1 MASLAPV
8 TRLHGRRSGPAASVD
23 LQVTAALIY
32 GRVSKDEMARDSVSL
47 DTQLTLCRRYI
58 AGRPLWEVEGE
69 YQDVMTGTRDDRPDY
84 QRILADVRRLQSQG
98 RNVVVV
104 VSALDRFGRRL
115 MERVRS
121 REELKA
127 LGVAT
132 HSVREGGE
140 VTDLV
145 ANILAVVAQEE
156 VERLSRR
163 VSDVKQHFRAGGWY
177 PVGRC
182 PWGYRLRPATE
193 DERAQG
199 APKSVLE
206 IDTLCSQ
213 YVVEAFQRV
222 ASGVSVRRVVAWLA
236 SLPPSARCGK
246 ILTYAVVRNVMSS
259 PLYLGRF
266 SDEPDAPLA
275 RWPAIIDDA
284 TFRMVQTRI
293 QGHQKMPR
301 QATNRYLLTGLLRCY
316 RCGSRMAGWQ
326 RKGRPAYYRCNGY
339 LRGAEAPDISCVT
352 TVRASLVDDSVV
364 AEVADL
370 LDGLTS
376 NDPDFRKALSA
387 AWERLRQPARGLDS
401 AERSRSLEQQ
411 ATKVKRRLTRAA
423 ELFADGDLDKSG
435 YDNLR
440 EKVRDDL
447 DAINAELGRLAAQSP
462 APVLP
467 PLPDVLQK
475 LSAWSDALTA
485 VDLSAQRDVL
495 EIVIQKVRPVRVG
508 RGTYEA
514 DIDWSTQGL
523 ALREATAQLRVGT
536 RLIV

>member
-1 MASLAPV
+1 
-8 TRLHGRRSGPAASVD
+8 
-23 LQVTAALIY
+23 
-32 GRVSKDEMARDSVSL
+32 MARDSVSL

-58 AGRPLWEVEGE
+58 AGRPLWEIEGE

-222 ASGVSVRRVVAWLA
+222 ASGVSVRRVVAWIA
-236 SLPPSARCGK
+236 SLPPLARCGK
-246 ILTYAVVRNVMSS
+246 ILTYAVVRNVLSS

-326 RKGRPAYYRCNGY
+326 RKGRPAYYRCNGF
-339 LRGAEAPDISCVT
+339 LRGAEAPDVSCVT

-387 AWERLRQPARGLDS
+387 AWERLRQPARGPDS